1 MNLPEGPPPPPA
13 PAEPPSSESFYEP
26 SQPPDPRST
35 DPVAPAWH
43 SAVVL
48 AYLGFFTWLSAG
60 SVPDEGLPPGMSRVA
75 LYVPVLLFQWF
86 LFGLCWWGLRLGGVS
101 VRGILASRWRGPAGF
116 ARAIAVAAAF
126 WVVTFV
132 LVANGMEL
140 LGVHEPEKNKL
151 LATLLL
157 PRAPLEY
164 AVWVMVA
171 LTAGFVEEV
180 VFRGYLQRQFTAW
193 FRNHAVGIV
202 LSAALFAAGHLYQG
216 IASASVIAVI
226 GLSFGVLA
234 YLTRSLVPGVYAHAW
249 ADLYPAIMGRV

>member
-1 MNLPEGPPPPPA
+1 MEIHEEPPLAPPPS
-13 PAEPPSSESFYEP
+13 EPPSFESFYQP

-35 DPVAPAWH
+35 APVAPAWH
-43 SAVVL
+43 SAIVL
-48 AYLGFFTWLSAG
+48 AYLGIFTWLSAG
-60 SVPDEGLPPGMSRVA
+60 SVPEEGLPPGMSRVA
-75 LYVPVLLFQWF
+75 LYVPVLLFQWI

-101 VRGILASRWRGPAGF
+101 VRGVLASRWRGLAGF
-116 ARAIAVAAAF
+116 GRAIAVAAVF
-126 WVVTFV
+126 WVATFV
-132 LVANGMEL
+132 LIASGMEL

-164 AVWVMVA
+164 AVWAMVA

-193 FRNHAVGIV
+193 FRHHGAGIA
-202 LSAALFAAGHLYQG
+202 LSAAVFAAGHLYQG
-216 IASASVIAVI
+216 IAAASVIAVI

-249 ADLYPAIMGRV
+249 ADLYPAIMGRI